1 VVRRVQDLGQSG
13 SEAVSSTPCGG
24 PAQLDEAR
32 EEIMRTLTRGRAA
45 AVGVAAAVSMVLPA
59 SVQAIADDQYAPTPT
74 ADDTVV
80 TPTADDTVVTPTADD
95 TVVTPTAGDTVVT
108 PPGDG
113 TARTTSGRRPKR
125 NVHGRRHSR
134 NGAERRRGP
143 APTRDAPTPTRTPT
157 GTSGRKVTVR
167 VTSFGFNDN
176 DDGNGHFGTAVIAY
190 PTVHSHATES
200 SGRFDDPITF
210 ASDAGEFAPGT
221 MIYVPYLQ
229 KYFVM
234 EDGCVACSEA
244 SDNGIAHVDLWMGP
258 SSRQPETVLRNC
270 QNAITRSSATI
281 EVSPKLGRP
290 VDTTPMFTDGRC
302 TVHLH

>member
-1 VVRRVQDLGQSG
+1 
-13 SEAVSSTPCGG
+13 
-24 PAQLDEAR
+24 
-32 EEIMRTLTRGRAA
+32 MRSLTRGRAA
-45 AVGVAAAVSMVLPA
+45 AVGVAAVSLVLAP
-59 SVQAIADDQYAPTPT
+59 SVQAIAGYQSAPTPPAGDAVATPT
-74 ADDTVV
+74 ADDAVA
-80 TPTADDTVVTPTADD
+80 TPTADDAVAAPTAEGPVAA
-95 TVVTPTAGDTVVT
+95 TSTT
-108 PPGDG
+108 DG
-113 TARTTSGRRPKR
+113 TARTASGRQNR
-125 NVHGRRHSR
+125 NVDTRRHRR
-134 NGAERRRGP
+134 NGEGRGHREP
-143 APTRDAPTPTRTPT
+143 APRRDASTHKVADRVLTLDQPKLTPMPTAGGTR
-157 GTSGRKVTVR
+157 GRMVTVM

-176 DDGNGHFGTAVIAY
+176 DDGNGHFGTAVIAH
-190 PTVHSHATES
+190 PTVHSQATES

-234 EDGCVACSEA
+234 EDGCVACSED

-270 QNAITRSSATI
+270 QNSITRSSATI
-281 EVSPKLGRP
+281 EVSPGSRRP